1 MGRASRYLD
10 GCPIDALLP
19 TKLGRVR
26 PADSELRAGL
36 ERALGAAGHELAGA
50 VERRPYAYRT
60 SFPLEELRVE
70 LAGEGPVTLL
80 FKQLDWAALEPE
92 AQVAKPRFLHDPER
106 EPAVYAKLLPPA
118 PPGPPRSFGALAE
131 PGRHW
136 LFLERIEGRELFQV
150 GERELWEEAAR
161 WLARFHLAMAPELD
175 RHRLDGRLIDHDA
188 AFYRR
193 WIERAREFAAQ
204 RGDSSAT
211 AVSWLR
217 ERHDQVVEALLSLP
231 RTVLHGEFYAS
242 NVLVA
247 HPNCIK
253 FPTQQAGD
261 LMQFEEEHRVAP
273 VDWEL
278 AAAGP
283 GLTDLAAL
291 ISGWPPADREAL
303 AAAYAAEAGVPSFTS
318 RDLDLARLQVAIQWL
333 GWAPPSW
340 VPPEGQRHDWL
351 AEAVELAE
359 ELGL

>member
-1 MGRASRYLD
+1 
-10 GCPIDALLP
+10 
-19 TKLGRVR
+19 VR

-36 ERALGAAGHELAGA
+36 ERALDTAGHELAGA

-70 LAGEGPVTLL
+70 LVGQGPVTLI
-80 FKQLDWAALEPE
+80 FKQLDWEALEPE

-106 EPAVYAKLLPPA
+106 EPAVYASLLPQA
-118 PPGPPRSFGALAE
+118 PPGPPRSFGALDE

-136 LFLERIEGRELFQV
+136 LFVERVEGRELFQV

-161 WLARFHLAMAPELD
+161 WLARFHAAMAPDLD
-175 RHRLDGRLIDHDA
+175 RHLEEGRLIDQDA

-193 WIERAREFAAQ
+193 WIERAAEFAAE
-204 RGDSSAT
+204 RDDGSA
-211 AVSWLR
+211 AKVAWLR
-217 ERHDQVVEALLSLP
+217 ERHEQVVEALLALP

-242 NVLVA
+242 NVLLASSSDSV
-247 HPNCIK
+247 
-253 FPTQQAGD
+253 PTPVGTKSD
-261 LMQFEEEHRVAP
+261 TRVAA

-283 GLTDLAAL
+283 GLADLAAL
-291 ISGWPPADREAL
+291 VGGWPAADREAL
-303 AAAYAAEAGVPSFTS
+303 VAAYAAEPGVPAFTS
-318 RDLDLARLQVAIQWL
+318 RDLDLARLKVAIQWL

-351 AEAVELAE
+351 GEATRLAE

>member
-1 MGRASRYLD
+1 VGRASRYLD

-36 ERALGAAGHELAGA
+36 ERALGAAGFELAGA

-70 LAGEGPVTLL
+70 LAGEGAVTLL
-80 FKQLDWAALEPE
+80 FKQLDWEALGPA

-106 EPAVYAKLLPPA
+106 ELAVYAGLLPQA
-118 PPGPPRSFGALAE
+118 PPGPPRIFGTVAE

-136 LFLERIEGRELFQV
+136 LFVERVEGRELFQV
-150 GERELWEEAAR
+150 GERERWEEAAR
-161 WLARFHLAMAPELD
+161 WLGRFHVAMAPELNS
-175 RHRLDGRLIDHDA
+175 HLGEGRLIDHDA

-193 WIERAREFAAQ
+193 WIERAAEFATE
-204 RGDSSAT
+204 RDDGSAPKV
-211 AVSWLR
+211 ARLR
-217 ERHDQVVEALLSLP
+217 KRHQQVVEALLTLP
-231 RTVLHGEFYAS
+231 RTVIHGEFYAS
-242 NVLVA
+242 NVLVTT
-247 HPNCIK
+247 PNCINLT
-253 FPTQQAGD
+253 TQQID
-261 LMQFEEEHRVAP
+261 KLMQFGEGVRVAP

-278 AAAGP
+278 AGAGP

-291 ISGWPPADREAL
+291 ISGWSGADREAL
-303 AAAYAAEAGVPSFTS
+303 ASAYAGEPGIPSFS
-318 RDLDLARLQVAIQWL
+318 ARDLDFARLQVAIQWL

-340 VPPEGQRHDWL
+340 VPPEGQRYDWL
-351 AEAVELAE
+351 GEATRLAE